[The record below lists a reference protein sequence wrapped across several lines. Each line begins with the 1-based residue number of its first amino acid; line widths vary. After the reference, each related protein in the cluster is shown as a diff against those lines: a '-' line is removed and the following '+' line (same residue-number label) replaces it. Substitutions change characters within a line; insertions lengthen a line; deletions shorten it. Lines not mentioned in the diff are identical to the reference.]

1 MKKIQAFLFLI
12 TTINC
17 LVIGKP
23 ILLRP
28 RYIDDEVV
36 KSYTLCKDIS
46 QEVLLKAKGW
56 GRPGIIHGDWIE
68 HINGKS
74 IDLEGNELFPEVEYD
89 SMFEIMPGK
98 YVISHRDIHGLISRQ
113 GQLLVPMIYDD
124 VDWLQDGLF
133 CGIKNDGTKDIYTTD
148 GVFLCSLK
156 NPQELFFWYDIAN
169 NLIDVHYKQ
178 HSSDDKYRFHLFYA
192 DGQLACPVF
201 MANSI
206 YAMFSTISVMSNG
219 ETYKVEI
226 ANPINR
232 WKCLDA
238 DKNIQEIVSKDVALN
253 NLWLKR
259 ASDYYLGHQYA
270 KAIECLQY
278 YRKFDGMQ
286 NVKLAGTSLHA
297 LLCEMLMNCYYQ
309 TKNYRVIM
317 SGNSKPALV
326 SKYVREFSFS
336 DWGIKVDES
345 SGKFSLKLDED
356 NYSSDGLPVIR
367 KCLEACEFIYQS
379 SQTAYQN
386 QVNRQ
391 ERSIQLWTSVF
402 DALRQ
407 NQHSSLMQYNRQ
419 LTSTPTLQA
428 VPGFTGNIDNSSVG
442 GVPAALLPPSE
453 DEILTSYS
461 HPSSS
466 SGKNPSTADKKERS
480 CTYCKGSGQQ
490 EVNRSVFTHG
500 IDTSK
505 KECPICHKMIMGG
518 NSHTHTVCTH
528 CMGTG
533 KAK

>member
-1 MKKIQAFLFLI
+1 MKKFSAFLLLLM
-12 TTINC
+12 TMNC
-17 LVIGKP
+17 LVIAKP

-28 RYIDDEVV
+28 RYIDEEVV
-36 KSYTLCKDIS
+36 KSYALCKDIR
-46 QEVLLKAKGW
+46 QDVLLKAKGW

-68 HINGKS
+68 RTNGKS

-89 SMFEIMPGK
+89 AMFEIMPGK
-98 YVISHRDIHGLISRQ
+98 YVISHRNIHGLISRK
-113 GQLLVPMIYDD
+113 GELLVPMIYDD
-124 VDWLQDGLF
+124 VEWLQDGLF
-133 CGIKNDGTKDIYTTD
+133 CGMKDDGTKDIYTTD

-156 NPQELFFWYDIAN
+156 NPQELFFWYDMLN

-178 HSSDDKYRFHLFYA
+178 NGADDKYRFHLFYA

-206 YAMFSTISVMSNG
+206 YARFNTISVMSDG
-219 ETYKVEI
+219 ETYNVKI
-226 ANPINR
+226 ADPMKR

-238 DKNIQEIVSKDVALN
+238 DKNVREIVSKDVALN
-253 NLWLKR
+253 NLWIKR
-259 ASDYYLGHQYA
+259 ASDYYLNRQYA

-278 YRKFDGMQ
+278 YRKFDGMM

-317 SGNSKPALV
+317 TGNSKTTLGG
-326 SKYVREFSFS
+326 KYVKELSFS
-336 DWGIKVDES
+336 DWGMKVDETT
-345 SGKFSLKLDED
+345 GKFSLVLVED
-356 NYSSDGLPVIR
+356 NYSSEGLPIIR
-367 KCLEACEFIYQS
+367 KCLEACEFIYES

-386 QVNRQ
+386 QLERQ
-391 ERSIQLWTSVF
+391 ERSIQFWTSVL
-402 DALRQ
+402 DALSQ
-407 NQHSSLMQYNRQ
+407 DQQSSLAQYNQQ

-428 VPGFTGNIDNSSVG
+428 VPGFNGNIDNSSVG

-453 DEILTSYS
+453 DEIQT
-461 HPSSS
+461 SSS
-466 SGKNPSTADKKERS
+466 HSSSEANTSAADKKERA

-490 EVNRSVFTHG
+490 EVNRSVSTYG

-533 KAK
+533 KAR